1 MSVKRQTVLGIIKS
15 RRKPHLC
22 KFTLSS
28 LQLPQKKP
36 RNSREKG
43 EGSRSRMQICDVY
56 EYLRALGSRIF
67 LLGTLQDHDETD
79 FFLIEI
85 YLTYNVV

>member
-1 MSVKRQTVLGIIKS
+1 
-15 RRKPHLC
+15 
-22 KFTLSS
+22 
-28 LQLPQKKP
+28 
-36 RNSREKG
+36 
-43 EGSRSRMQICDVY
+43 MQICDVY